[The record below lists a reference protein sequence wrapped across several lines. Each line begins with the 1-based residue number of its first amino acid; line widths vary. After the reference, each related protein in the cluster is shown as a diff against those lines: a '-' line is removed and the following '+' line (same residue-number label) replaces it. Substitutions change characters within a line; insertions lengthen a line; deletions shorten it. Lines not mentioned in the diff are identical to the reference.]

1 MVVPKETIAKV
12 RQEWELPTLSLLY
25 ALGSSEDDQEN
36 KWVRQIGK
44 TIHQGITDLHS
55 QEGGETSEAPNQD
68 TPTRWDTWV
77 DLPSVLC
84 STSTQAGLSARTQ
97 RKE

>member
-36 KWVRQIGK
+36 K
-44 TIHQGITDLHS
+44 
-55 QEGGETSEAPNQD
+55 
-68 TPTRWDTWV
+68 
-77 DLPSVLC
+77 
-84 STSTQAGLSARTQ
+84 
-97 RKE
+97 